1 MLWGEW
7 SAARRNYGA
16 CYIATTGYRH
26 KGIAAGQFVVAVG
39 AISMLRFVSAPQQN
53 KKRAT
58 SGEECTMLQGKWLT
72 PFFGMMLA
80 IVCGGHALAQATIKV
95 AYTDPLSG
103 PFAQVGDANLKQM
116 QYIIDYINSK
126 GGALG
131 KKFELVPFDNKSQP
145 SDALIALKSATDQN
159 MPFIMQCSGSNIAAA
174 LIDGV
179 NKHNDRN
186 PDNRIIYLNCGAVAP
201 ELTNEQCSF
210 WHFRFDLH
218 AGMKAEVMVRA
229 LPKETTKVYLINQD
243 YLFGQ
248 SVQREVKNYLTK
260 LRPDVQVVGD
270 ELIPLG
276 KIKDFSPYVTKIKA
290 SGAQALL
297 TGNWGPDM
305 NLLIKAG
312 VDAGADLR
320 YYTFYAHLAGGPTAI
335 GVGGDNRVLAV
346 MSFGENVAPEIGNK
360 DAEAFTEGFRQK
372 HKFDF
377 SAAGFRTIF
386 EYLQAAVN
394 KAGSVDPLK
403 IATAMEDLQVKDFL
417 GFDTKMRKEDHQIIT
432 EYFVG
437 TFKKGVKYDAEGT
450 GLGWATSATIL
461 AKDIDQPNTCKMKRP
476 GA

>member
-1 MLWGEW
+1 L
-7 SAARRNYGA
+7 
-16 CYIATTGYRH
+16 
-26 KGIAAGQFVVAVG
+26 AGPAM
-39 AISMLRFVSAPQQN
+39 A
-53 KKRAT
+53 
-58 SGEECTMLQGKWLT
+58 QG
-72 PFFGMMLA
+72 
-80 IVCGGHALAQATIKV
+80 TIKI

-116 QYIIDYINSK
+116 QYILDYINSK

-179 NKHNDRN
+179 NKHNERN
-186 PDNRIIYLNCGAVAP
+186 PDNRIIYLNCGAVAT

-218 AGMKAEVMVRA
+218 VGMKAEVMVRA
-229 LPKETTKVYLINQD
+229 LPKDVTKVYLINQD

-248 SVQREVKNYLTK
+248 SVQREVKNYIAK

-276 KIKDFSPYVTKIKA
+276 KIKDFSPYITKIKA
-290 SGAQALL
+290 AGAQALI

-312 VDAGADLR
+312 IDAGIDLR
-320 YYTFYAHLAGGPTAI
+320 YYTMYAHLAGGAVAI
-335 GVGGDNRVLAV
+335 GPGGDGKVRSV
-346 MSFGENVAPEIGNK
+346 MSFNENIAPEIGNK
-360 DAEAFTEGFRQK
+360 DAEAWTKAFRDK
-372 HKFDF
+372 YPFDF
-377 SAAGFRTIF
+377 YAAGFRTIF
-386 EYLQAAVN
+386 EYLQAATN
-394 KAGSVDPLK
+394 KAGSVDPVK
-403 IATAMEDLQVKDFL
+403 IALALEGLQLKDFL
-417 GFDTKMRKEDHQIIT
+417 GYDTTMRKDDHQIIG

-437 TFKKGVKYDAEGT
+437 VFKKGVKYDSEKT
-450 GLGWATSATIL
+450 GLGWGTEVTVL
-461 AKDIDQPNTCKMKRP
+461 AKDLEQPTTCKMTRP
-476 GA
+476 TSN

>member
-1 MLWGEW
+1 M
-7 SAARRNYGA
+7 R
-16 CYIATTGYRH
+16 
-26 KGIAAGQFVVAVG
+26 
-39 AISMLRFVSAPQQN
+39 P
-53 KKRAT
+53 
-58 SGEECTMLQGKWLT
+58 GKWLT
-72 PFFGMMLA
+72 AFFGFFLA
-80 IVCGGHALAQATIKV
+80 IAFSGHASAQQTIKV

-116 QYIIDYINSK
+116 QYIIDHINAK

-174 LIDGV
+174 LIEGV
-179 NKHNDRN
+179 EKHNDRN
-186 PDNRIIYLNCGAVAP
+186 PDNRIIYINCGAVAT
-201 ELTNEQCSF
+201 ELTNEKCSF

-218 AGMKAEVMVRA
+218 VGMKAEVMVRA
-229 LPKETTKVYLINQD
+229 LPKEVTKVYLINQD

-248 SVQREVKNYLTK
+248 SVQRDVKAFLGK
-260 LRPDVQVVGD
+260 LRPDVQIVGD

-276 KIKDFSPYVTKIKA
+276 KIKDFSPYITKIKA

-312 VDAGADLR
+312 VDAGADLN

-335 GVGGDNRVLAV
+335 GAGGDNRVLAV
-346 MSFGENVAPEIGNK
+346 MSFSENVAPAIGNAE
-360 DAEAFTEGFRQK
+360 AEAFTKGFREK

-386 EYLQAAVN
+386 EYLQAGVN
-394 KAGSVDPLK
+394 KAGAVDAGK
-403 IATAMEDLQVKDFL
+403 IALAMEDLQLKDFL
-417 GFDTKMRKEDHQIIT
+417 GFDTTMRKDDHQLIS

-450 GLGWATSATIL
+450 GLGWAPTATIL
-461 AKDIDQPNTCKMKRP
+461 AKDVNQPNTCKMKRP
-476 GA
+476 GAA

>member
-1 MLWGEW
+1 MAIRIIGRMAAVVLAGLVA
-7 SAARRNYGA
+7 SAGA
-16 CYIATTGYRH
+16 
-26 KGIAAGQFVVAVG
+26 
-39 AISMLRFVSAPQQN
+39 
-53 KKRAT
+53 
-58 SGEECTMLQGKWLT
+58 
-72 PFFGMMLA
+72 
-80 IVCGGHALAQATIKV
+80 ALAQGTIKI

-174 LIDGV
+174 LIEGV
-179 NKHNDRN
+179 NKHNARN
-186 PDNRIIYLNCGAVAP
+186 PESRIIYLNCGAVAP

-218 AGMKAEVMVRA
+218 AAMKAEVMVRA

-248 SVQREVKNYLTK
+248 SVQREIRNFLGK

-276 KIKDFSPYVTKIKA
+276 KIKDFSPYITKIKA
-290 SGAQALL
+290 SNAQALM

-312 VDAGADLR
+312 VDAGADLH

-335 GVGGDNRVLAV
+335 GAGGADRVLSV
-346 MSFGENVAPEIGNK
+346 MPFSENVAPQIGNAE
-360 DAEAFTEGFRQK
+360 AEAFAKGFREK
-372 HKFDF
+372 HKFEF
-377 SAAGFRTIF
+377 TAAGFRTIF
-386 EYLQAAVN
+386 EYVQAAVN
-394 KAGSVDPLK
+394 KAGAVDATK
-403 IATAMEDLQVKDFL
+403 IAYAMEGLSLKDFL
-417 GFDTKMRKEDHQIIT
+417 GFETTMRKADHQLIG

-450 GLGWATSATIL
+450 GLGWATSTTIL

-476 GA
+476 

>member
-1 MLWGEW
+1 
-7 SAARRNYGA
+7 
-16 CYIATTGYRH
+16 
-26 KGIAAGQFVVAVG
+26 
-39 AISMLRFVSAPQQN
+39 MLR
-53 KKRAT
+53 
-58 SGEECTMLQGKWLT
+58 GKWLAV
-72 PFFGMMLA
+72 FSGIVMA
-80 IVCGGHALAQATIKV
+80 IASCGQASAQATIKV

-174 LIDGV
+174 LIDAT
-179 NKHNDRN
+179 NKHNERN

-229 LPKETTKVYLINQD
+229 LPKDTTKVYLINQD

-276 KIKDFSPYVTKIKA
+276 KIKDFSPYITKIKA

-312 VDAGADLR
+312 VDAGADLH
-320 YYTFYAHLAGGPTAI
+320 YYTFYAHLAGGPTA
-335 GVGGDNRVLAV
+335 V
-346 MSFGENVAPEIGNK
+346 MSFGENVAPAIGNK
-360 DAEAFTEGFRQK
+360 EAEAFAEGFREK

-394 KAGSVDPLK
+394 KAGSVDATK
-403 IATAMEDLQVKDFL
+403 IATAMEDLSIKDFL
-417 GFDTKMRKEDHQIIT
+417 GFDTKMRKDDHQIIS

-450 GLGWATSATIL
+450 GLGWENTATIL

-476 GA
+476 SGA

>member
-1 MLWGEW
+1 MQRMIRLFAVLLV
-7 SAARRNYGA
+7 SIVTLLGA
-16 CYIATTGYRH
+16 
-26 KGIAAGQFVVAVG
+26 
-39 AISMLRFVSAPQQN
+39 S
-53 KKRAT
+53 
-58 SGEECTMLQGKWLT
+58 
-72 PFFGMMLA
+72 
-80 IVCGGHALAQATIKV
+80 AQAQQTIKV

-116 QYIIDYINSK
+116 QYIIDYINDH

-131 KKFELVPFDNKSQP
+131 KKFELVPFDNKSNP

-174 LIDGV
+174 LIEAI

-186 PDNRIIYLNCGAVAP
+186 PDNRIIYLNCGAVAT

-218 AGMKAEVMVRA
+218 VAMKAEVMVRA
-229 LPKETTKVYLINQD
+229 IPQDVKKVYLINQD

-248 SVQREVKNYLTK
+248 SVQRDVKTFLAKN
-260 LRPDVQVVGD
+260 RPDVTVVGD

-276 KIKDFSPYVTKIKA
+276 KIKDFSPYITKIKA

-312 VDAGADLR
+312 IDAGADLR

-335 GVGGDNRVLAV
+335 GPAGENKVFAV
-346 MSFGENVAPEIGNK
+346 MSYSENVAPEIGNK
-360 DAEAFTEGFRQK
+360 EAEAFTLGFRAK
-372 HKFDF
+372 HNFDF

-386 EYLQAAVN
+386 EYLQAGVN
-394 KAGSVDPLK
+394 KAGAVDATK
-403 IATAMEDLQVKDFL
+403 IAFAMEGLSLKDYL
-417 GFDTKMRKEDHQIIT
+417 GFDTTMRKDDHQIIS

-437 TFKKGVKYDAEGT
+437 VFKKGVKYEAEGT
-450 GLGWATSATIL
+450 GLGWQTAATIL
-461 AKDIDQPNTCKMKRP
+461 AKDVDQPNTCKMKRP
-476 GA
+476 RI

>member
-1 MLWGEW
+1 M
-7 SAARRNYGA
+7 R
-16 CYIATTGYRH
+16 
-26 KGIAAGQFVVAVG
+26 
-39 AISMLRFVSAPQQN
+39 P
-53 KKRAT
+53 
-58 SGEECTMLQGKWLT
+58 GKWLT
-72 PFFGMMLA
+72 TFLGILLA
-80 IVCGGHALAQATIKV
+80 IAFGGHASAQQTIKV

-116 QYIIDYINSK
+116 QYIIDHINAK

-174 LIDGV
+174 LIEGV
-179 NKHNDRN
+179 EKHNERN
-186 PDNRIIYLNCGAVAP
+186 PDNRIIYINCGAVAT
-201 ELTNEQCSF
+201 ELTNEKCSF

-218 AGMKAEVMVRA
+218 VGMKAEVMVRA
-229 LPKETTKVYLINQD
+229 LPKDVTKVYLINQD

-248 SVQREVKNYLTK
+248 SVQRDVKAYLAK
-260 LRPDVQVVGD
+260 LRPDIQVVGD

-276 KIKDFSPYVTKIKA
+276 KIKDFSPYLTKIKA

-360 DAEAFTEGFRQK
+360 EAEAFTQGFREK

-386 EYLQAAVN
+386 EYLQAGVN
-394 KAGSVDPLK
+394 KAGSVDPTK
-403 IATAMEDLQVKDFL
+403 IATAMEDLQLKDFL
-417 GFDTKMRKEDHQIIT
+417 GFDTKMRKEDHQIIS

-461 AKDIDQPNTCKMKRP
+461 AKDVDQPNTCKMKRP
-476 GA
+476 GAS

>member
-1 MLWGEW
+1 MRQSFWL
-7 SAARRNYGA
+7 RLM
-16 CYIATTGYRH
+16 TG
-26 KGIAAGQFVVAVG
+26 V
-39 AISMLRFVSAPQQN
+39 L
-53 KKRAT
+53 
-58 SGEECTMLQGKWLT
+58 
-72 PFFGMMLA
+72 LA
-80 IVCGGHALAQATIKV
+80 LGVTFAAQAQQTIKI

-116 QYIIDYINSK
+116 NYIIDYINAH

-131 KKFELVPFDNKSQP
+131 KKFELVPFDNKSNP
-145 SDALIALKSATDQN
+145 ADALIALKSATDQN

-174 LIDGV
+174 LIEAI

-186 PDNRIIYLNCGAVAP
+186 PDNRIIYLNCGAVAT

-210 WHFRFDLH
+210 WHFRFDIH
-218 AGMKAEVMVRA
+218 VGMKAEVMSRA
-229 LPKETTKVYLINQD
+229 LPKDVTKVYMINQD

-248 SVQREVKNYLTK
+248 SVQRDVRAFIAKN
-260 LRPDVQVVGD
+260 RPDVTIVGD

-276 KIKDFSPYVTKIKA
+276 KIKDFAPYITKIKA
-290 SGAQALL
+290 SGAQALV

-320 YYTFYAHLAGGPTAI
+320 YYTFYAHLAGGATAI
-335 GVGGDNRVLAV
+335 GPGGEGKVLSV

-360 DAEAFTEGFRQK
+360 EAEAFTNGFRQL

-377 SAAGFRTIF
+377 AAATFRTIF

-394 KAGSVDPLK
+394 KAGSVDPTK
-403 IATAMEDLQVKDFL
+403 IAFAMEGLKLKDFL
-417 GFDTKMRKEDHQIIT
+417 GFDTEMRKDDHQIIS

-437 TFKKGVKYDAEGT
+437 IFKKGVKYDAEGT
-450 GLGWATSATIL
+450 GLGWATTATVL
-461 AKDIDQPNTCKMKRP
+461 AKDVNQPNSCKMKRP
-476 GA
+476 SA